1 MSTERVLVAVDRLE
15 GDQAVLEGAGE
26 EFYHVG
32 VGSLPPG
39 ATVGSVLDVRVVD
52 GMVDE
57 GAMELDAEA
66 TAERRAAASEIL
78 AELRKRDPGGNV
90 IL

>member
-1 MSTERVLVAVDRLE
+1 
-15 GDQAVLEGAGE
+15 
-26 EFYHVG
+26 
-32 VGSLPPG
+32 
-39 ATVGSVLDVRVVD
+39 VLDVRVVD

-78 AELRKRDPGGNV
+78 AEMRKRDPGGNV